1 MMTLSIAILGY
12 GNAGKAFARIL
23 TQTQEQIRRD
33 KDVELKVVAIA
44 THSRGTLY
52 DPQGIDLTEATRQL
66 DEEGRFDPSAK
77 AYNTLSAMEVVETVD
92 YDILLEL
99 TTLNIHTGLPA
110 ADHIRRALQR
120 KKHVVSA
127 NKGPLAWYYREL
139 RDLAKENHVCFFFE
153 TTVMAGVPVF
163 NMTDQ
168 CLQYCKID
176 RVEGIFNATTNYILK
191 EMEKGTAMDEILR
204 QGREQGFVEAD
215 VSMDVD
221 GWDAAAKLTVLMN
234 VLMDANLT
242 PDQVER
248 IGINEIKPEDIAAA
262 KARGNRIKLLCSG
275 SKDGSGQITAK
286 VMPTEIPMQDVF
298 TDEKLVAV
306 LSLYTDL
313 MGKLTILQY
322 GLETTQTGYGVY
334 IDTLR
339 VIDEVNH
346 HAL

>member
-1 MMTLSIAILGY
+1 MKTLSIAILGY

-23 TQTQEQIRRD
+23 ERTHEQIKED
-33 KDVELKVVAIA
+33 KGVDLKVVAIA
-44 THSRGTLY
+44 TNSRGTLCN
-52 DPQGIDLTEATRQL
+52 PSGINLSEATRQL
-66 DEEGRFDPSAK
+66 EESGHFDRTSQE
-77 AYNTLSAMEVVETVD
+77 YTELTAMDVVEKLD

-99 TTLNIHTGLPA
+99 TTLNIQTGLPA
-110 ADHIRRALQR
+110 ADHIRKALER

-139 RDLAKENHVCFFFE
+139 RDLAKKNNVCFFFE

-163 NMTDQ
+163 NMSDY

-191 EMEKGTAMDEILR
+191 EMEKDVPMDEILS
-204 QGREQGFVEAD
+204 QGRKQGFIEAD
-215 VSMDVD
+215 ASMDID

-234 VLMDANLT
+234 VLMDANLNPT
-242 PDQVER
+242 QVDR
-248 IGINEIKPEDIAAA
+248 VGISDVTPEDIKAAGE
-262 KARGNRIKLLCSG
+262 RGNKIKLLCQGYRDESG
-275 SKDGSGQITAK
+275 KIVATVK
-286 VMPTEIPMQDVF
+286 PTEVPTQDVF

-339 VIDEVNH
+339 VIDE
-346 HAL
+346 AR